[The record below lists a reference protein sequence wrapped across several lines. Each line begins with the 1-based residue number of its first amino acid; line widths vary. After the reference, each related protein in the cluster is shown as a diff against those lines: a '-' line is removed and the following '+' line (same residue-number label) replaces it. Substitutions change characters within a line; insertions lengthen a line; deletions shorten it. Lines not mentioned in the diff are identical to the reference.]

1 MAANWAARCD
11 GRGIAMK
18 TGRPFEPGNK
28 FGRGRPRGSRNKRS
42 LLALQLLD
50 SHAES
55 VVRKAL
61 VDAMKGDAQLL
72 RALLGHILPRRR
84 DAPVKTG
91 PLPVHTAEELAQ
103 SSEAV
108 FERAV
113 SGQITLQEAQEF
125 SALIEDRR
133 RVMETRDLDARL
145 RALEEAPAKPEL

>member
-1 MAANWAARCD
+1 
-11 GRGIAMK
+11 MK

-42 LLALQLLD
+42 LLAQQLLD

-72 RALLGHILPRRR
+72 RTFLGHILPRRR
-84 DAPVKTG
+84 DVPLKTG

-108 FERAV
+108 LQRAA
-113 SGQITLQEAQEF
+113 SGQITLQEAQEL

-133 RVMETRDLDARL
+133 RVIETRDFDARL
-145 RALEEAPAKPEL
+145 RAVEEAMVKPELK

>member
-1 MAANWAARCD
+1 
-11 GRGIAMK
+11 MK